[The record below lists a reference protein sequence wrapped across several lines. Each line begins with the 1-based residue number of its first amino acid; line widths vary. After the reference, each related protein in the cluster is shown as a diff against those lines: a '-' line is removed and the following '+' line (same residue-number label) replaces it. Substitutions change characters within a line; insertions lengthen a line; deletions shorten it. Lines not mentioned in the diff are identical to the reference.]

1 MTPCHIV
8 LIAMQRIEDKSLLET
23 LGIFIKAKAFIVDF
37 LQRQT
42 YFYQENVSP
51 MELAQDF

>member
-8 LIAMQRIEDKSLLET
+8 LIAMRRVEDKSLLET

-42 YFYQENVSP
+42 YFYQENVSS